1 MDDFRSVSDAAILVA
16 SAVTGLAT
24 VVIAVY
30 AIFSHRLAKR
40 IEKQSRSN
48 QERFHELLL
57 SMASATLVSG
67 RTVGEPDLAT
77 RLFKSQREQLR
88 KEIENVGKS

>member
-1 MDDFRSVSDAAILVA
+1 MDDIKSISDAAILVA
-16 SAVTGLAT
+16 SAVTALAT
-24 VVIAVY
+24 VVIALY

-40 IEKQSRSN
+40 IENQSRSN

-57 SMASATLVSG
+57 SMVSATLVSG
-67 RTVGEPDLAT
+67 RTVGDPDLAT
-77 RLFKSQREQLR
+77 RLFKTQREQMR